1 MVEQT
6 LEQSDN
12 RNLMSQEDL
21 RADFIRRCEK
31 IDGTI
36 KQLGDYC
43 GEVESNL
50 EQLKKESLEKM
61 ANQVETLQQEINTQ
75 FSQLKVV
82 DESQCSELKAATK
95 SMTAFQTMM
104 NE

>member
-1 MVEQT
+1 
-6 LEQSDN
+6 
-12 RNLMSQEDL
+12 
-21 RADFIRRCEK
+21 
-31 IDGTI
+31 
-36 KQLGDYC
+36 
-43 GEVESNL
+43 
-50 EQLKKESLEKM
+50 LKKESLEKM

-95 SMTAFQTMM
+95 SMNAFQTMI